1 MWYNFW
7 THEILS
13 GESEHTIATP
23 LDHMPLF
30 VRAGSVIPEYPVMQY
45 VGEKDVDE
53 VKLNVYFSD
62 YEVNS
67 FLFEDHG
74 DTFAYEQ
81 DIYSEKKFSVK
92 GTATALTIEQTIDG
106 LYTPN
111 YELYKYN
118 VVGLPF
124 QVTKIVVDEKEVTDF
139 SIDELNCLQFKSN
152 KNFTTIKI
160 NN

>member
-1 MWYNFW
+1 
-7 THEILS
+7 
-13 GESEHTIATP
+13 
-23 LDHMPLF
+23 
-30 VRAGSVIPEYPVMQY
+30 MQY
-45 VGEKDVDE
+45 VGEKE
-53 VKLNVYFSD
+53 VEEVLLNVYFAD

-67 FLFEDHG
+67 FLYEDHG

-92 GTATALTIEQTIDG
+92 GTAATLVIEQSRTG

-111 YELYKYN
+111 YEWYKYN

-124 QVTKIVVDEKEVTDF
+124 KVSKVTVDDKEVTDF
-139 SIDELNCLQFKSN
+139 SLDELNCLHFKSN

-160 NN
+160 YN